1 MRSEPFNPDPRIAK
15 MIKNRLFSA
24 FAVAA
29 LVGFA
34 ACGGGEETSETE
46 VTQDT
51 VPVAGTETV
60 EVPTTDTAVVTTEVT
75 VDSTTDTTVVR

>member
-1 MRSEPFNPDPRIAK
+1 MS
-15 MIKNRLFSA
+15 KNRFFSV

-34 ACGGGEETSETE
+34 ACGGGEGEETTE

-51 VPVAGTETV
+51 VPVAGTEMV
-60 EVPTTDTAVVTTEVT
+60 EVPTTDSAVVTTEVT
-75 VDSTTDTTVVR
+75 TDSTTDTTVVH

>member
-1 MRSEPFNPDPRIAK
+1 MS
-15 MIKNRLFSA
+15 KNRLFSLL
-24 FAVAA
+24 AVFA

-34 ACGGGEETSETE
+34 ACGGGDTEESTE

-51 VPVAGTETV
+51 TTVPGTETV

-75 VDSTTDTTVVR
+75 VDSTTDTTVVDR

>member
-1 MRSEPFNPDPRIAK
+1 MS
-15 MIKNRLFSA
+15 KNRLFSLL
-24 FAVAA
+24 AVFA

-34 ACGGGEETSETE
+34 ACGGDTEESTE

-51 VPVAGTETV
+51 TTVPGTETV

-75 VDSTTDTTVVR
+75 VDSTTDTTVVDR

>member
-1 MRSEPFNPDPRIAK
+1 MS
-15 MIKNRLFSA
+15 KNRLFSML
-24 FAVAA
+24 AVFA

-34 ACGGGEETSETE
+34 ACGGGEEGSETE

-51 VPVAGTETV
+51 MTVPGTEMV

-75 VDSTTDTTVVR
+75 VDSTTDTTVVN